1 MLVSMAKSDAQK
13 LAEFLE
19 AEYMRRFNEY
29 GRGYKLGQFAK
40 DLGLSQP
47 TLNKLMNAG
56 KKTKATTAK
65 GKERVVSLAT
75 LRALVKVFGA
85 AILQDLDLWPG

>member
-1 MLVSMAKSDAQK
+1 MLVSMAKTDAQK

-56 KKTKATTAK
+56 KKPKSGAK